1 MIDVAHRPLSYH
13 LMNKWEVYFTSKYNM
28 ILILF
33 KVNAKI
39 SDYGISRFSTPDGL
53 MAQEGTPAYRAPEV
67 IRGETYS
74 FQVSQHLDYL
84 G

>member
-1 MIDVAHRPLSYH
+1 M
-13 LMNKWEVYFTSKYNM
+13 
-28 ILILF
+28 
-33 KVNAKI
+33 NAKI

-74 FQVSQHLDYL
+74 FKVQCSWSVDQTFVDLNTLLISGLLISILLNCVY
-84 G
+84 